1 MGIIVNGPYSGQ
13 PVKVRDQDVG
23 RAVKDEEGRVFY
35 VLQKSDGSGYYG
47 AMTRAGGAKDEARA
61 LELEG
66 KLGQRQQN
74 VHEQVLNRTG
84 NSGGGMKKIVVLII
98 VLAILLGAAW
108 AVLMGP
114 LKGVIPGTGG
124 SSNTTPATPAPAP
137 VPSSALPTLMLEWAA

>member
-61 LELEG
+61 AELEG
-66 KLGQRQQN
+66 KLGKRQEN
-74 VHEQVLNRTG
+74 VHEQVLNRAG
-84 NSGGGMKKIVVLII
+84 KSGGGLKKLVVLVI
-98 VLAILLGAAW
+98 VLAILAIAAW

-114 LKGVIPGTGG
+114 LKGVIPGTGSGG
-124 SSNTTPATPAPAP
+124 STNNAAPA
-137 VPSSALPTLMLEWAA
+137 PSSALPVLMLESAAA